1 MILLFWMLRFKPDI
15 SLSFFAFIHRLSSS
29 SWLSAIRVMS
39 SEDLRLLIFLWAIL
53 IPACSQSRLAFCMMD
68 SAYKLNKLGDNIQSW
83 LTPCLICNQFVFH
96 VQFELMLPDLH
107 TDFSRGRSGGLVF
120 SSLSEMSTV
129 CCDIFY
135 TLPWLVPNY
144 FFLEICVLIHS
155 FLVALGLVAV
165 VGFLWL
171 QWVDFSLWRLLLL
184 WWLLLLSRGSRQP
197 GFSSCGV

>member
-1 MILLFWMLRFKPDI
+1 MAVVIICSDFGSPKIESLTVSIVSSSMWHKVIGLDAMILLFWMLRFKPDI

-107 TDFSRGRSGGLVF
+107 TDFSGG
-120 SSLSEMSTV
+120 
-129 CCDIFY
+129 
-135 TLPWLVPNY
+135 
-144 FFLEICVLIHS
+144 
-155 FLVALGLVAV
+155 GQV
-165 VGFLWL
+165 VSYSHL
-171 QWVDFSLWRLLLL
+171 
-184 WWLLLLSRGSRQP
+184 
-197 GFSSCGV
+197 